1 MLHSYI
7 SILQRKLVASFVL
20 AFLVSVIPFLGN
32 TQNYCSPTWQYN
44 ADGNMITQVIFGDIN
59 QTSPFTSGTTPT
71 HEDFTTQ
78 STTVEAGST
87 HSISVKGPSSTF
99 PSDVVVFIDFNQNG
113 SFDDAGES
121 FYIGRLA
128 SANPANALTI
138 TETITIPSGAT
149 AGATRMRVLKNT
161 NLAAY
166 SDPTAA
172 NSITSACGSYRSGQT
187 EEYTINITASTTPT
201 APTYCTPTY
210 TGWAVN
216 EPAEPIT
223 LVQLGVAEGAPGAIN
238 NASVNEVS
246 TTTPRHED
254 FSSIAMDVTRGE
266 SYTLLVK
273 ANTNGNNTNYITIY
287 FDWNGDGTFSNAT
300 PANEAAQ
307 QQLTN
312 QPEKHQHTTA
322 IVNSNGADAQEMVHT
337 VTIPTDAIVG
347 PIGMRIVK
355 NLNAPSN
362 SPCSNPFFP
371 RGQVEDYTLN
381 IIEASAVHEVEVTTE
396 NNVPATITTANGT
409 LQLIATVQPV
419 ATAPQEVTWSIESGS
434 AVSIDQNGLVT
445 GLTNGS
451 ATIRA
456 TSVENTSKYDEIIVT
471 VAIPQTPANV
481 PFTDNFEAN
490 SDWTFVNQDGRT
502 TKWVIGN
509 AVNNGGSQS
518 LYVSNDDGATL
529 SADLS
534 ILQTV
539 HAYRDI
545 IIPQDA
551 TIAELSFDW
560 RSQGD
565 FYDGGW
571 GYSSYNYMQVHI
583 TANTYDPTGGNFV
596 SGGTKINGNNQDG
609 DFLNQNAWTTYS
621 NTNFDISSY
630 AGQTIRVIFTWRN
643 INGSTG
649 LPAAIDNFSLIT
661 PGTEEPEPEE
671 LTVVVTTQNNVTP
684 EITTANGTL
693 QLIATVTNET
703 SSQDVIWTVQDGSTF
718 AEVNA
723 NGLVTALA
731 NGVATI
737 RATSVEDYNK
747 YDEIQVTVVTAATDY
762 CPVSVEWDVEPIT
775 LVDFAD
781 LNNPTSAEVNG
792 TPAYEDF
799 TSMTAHIERGA
810 TYTLTVKGNTN
821 GTFEHDIRV
830 FIDWNQDLE
839 FDMQNEFYTVS
850 LLPSTGEDEVEAT
863 IDIAVPSTAVLG
875 NTRMRIIKDMWNVY
889 EEGEFNACTDAYYGQ
904 VEDYTVLISQHVEVT
919 GVLITTQNN
928 VAPVITAE
936 NGTLQLFATVTPLEA
951 NQDVTWSVV
960 SGNTVVTV
968 DQNGLVTALTNG
980 VAIVRATSVE
990 DGTKYD
996 EIEITVNSSSV
1007 GLELLE
1013 NNISVYPNPVTD
1025 YVNISFDQQFASVT
1039 VQLIDLTGKEVST
1052 TRYSATDLIR
1062 IDCSG
1067 LQTGAYQLI
1076 IQTTDYS
1083 VTKKIYKH

>member
-1 MLHSYI
+1 MLKSYT
-7 SILQRKLVASFVL
+7 SILHRKSVAYFVL
-20 AFLVSVIPFLGN
+20 ALLISAIPFFGN
-32 TQNYCSPTWQYN
+32 AQNYCSPSWQYN

-78 STTVEAGST
+78 STIVAAGSV
-87 HSISVKGPSSTF
+87 HPISVKGPSSTF

-128 SANPANALTI
+128 SANPANAFTV
-138 TETITIPSGAT
+138 TENITIPSGAT

-166 SDPTAA
+166 SDPAA
-172 NSITSACGSYRSGQT
+172 PSSITTSCGSYRSGQT
-187 EEYTINITASTTPT
+187 EEYTINITASTTPA

-223 LVQLGVAEGAPGAIN
+223 LVQFGVAEGAAGAIN
-238 NASVNEVS
+238 NSSVNEVS

-254 FSSIAMDVTRGE
+254 FSSISMDVTRGE

-300 PANEAAQ
+300 PANPAAQ

-322 IVNSNGADAQEMVHT
+322 IVNSNGADAQEMIHT
-337 VTIPTDAIVG
+337 VTIPTDAFVG

-381 IIEASAVHEVEVTTE
+381 IVEASAVHEVEVTTE
-396 NNVPATITTANGT
+396 NNIPATITTANGT

-456 TSVENTSKYDEIIVT
+456 TSVENTSKYDEIVVT
-471 VAIPQTPANV
+471 VTIPQTPANV

-490 SDWTFVNQDGRT
+490 SDWTFVNQDNRT

-509 AVNNGGSQS
+509 AVSNGGTHS

-571 GYSSYNYMQVHI
+571 GYSSYNYMQVHV
-583 TANTYDPTGGNFV
+583 TSNTYNPTGGNFV

-609 DFLNQNAWTTYS
+609 DFINQNTWTTYS
-621 NTNFDISSY
+621 NTNFDISAY

-643 INGSTG
+643 SNGSSG

-684 EITTANGTL
+684 EITIANGTL

-703 SSQDVIWTVQDGSTF
+703 SSQDVIWTVQNGSSF

-731 NGVATI
+731 SGVATI

-747 YDEIQVTVVTAATDY
+747 YDEILVTINFPTEEEVTEVI
-762 CPVSVEWDVEPIT
+762 VSV
-775 LVDFAD
+775 A
-781 LNNPTSAEVNG
+781 NNG
-792 TPAYEDF
+792 TP
-799 TSMTAHIERGA
+799 
-810 TYTLTVKGNTN
+810 V
-821 GTFEHDIRV
+821 
-830 FIDWNQDLE
+830 
-839 FDMQNEFYTVS
+839 
-850 LLPSTGEDEVEAT
+850 
-863 IDIAVPSTAVLG
+863 
-875 NTRMRIIKDMWNVY
+875 
-889 EEGEFNACTDAYYGQ
+889 
-904 VEDYTVLISQHVEVT
+904 
-919 GVLITTQNN
+919 ITT
-928 VAPVITAE
+928 A
-936 NGTLQLFATVTPLEA
+936 NGTLQLAATVNPSTV
-951 NQDVTWSVV
+951 NQDVTWTVESGATIVSVN
-960 SGNTVVTV
+960 S
-968 DQNGLVTALTNG
+968 NGLVTALANG
-980 VAIVRATSVE
+980 TAVVKATSVE
-990 DGTKYD
+990 DNTKYD
-996 EIEITVNSSSV
+996 EIEITVDISSV

-1013 NNISVYPNPVTD
+1013 NNISVYPNPATD
-1025 YVNISFDQQFASVT
+1025 YVNISFDQQFATISI
-1039 VQLIDLTGKEVST
+1039 QLIDLNGKEVLA

-1062 IDCSG
+1062 IDCSTLPVG
-1067 LQTGAYQLI
+1067 IYQLM

-1083 VTKKIYKH
+1083 VTKTIHKH